1 MRKKG
6 RDEREAPCACAYF
19 SLPEGLGADS
29 GFVSDLVS
37 DFEASIFPSE
47 DPDLED
53 FLA

>member
-1 MRKKG
+1 MRKKESG
-6 RDEREAPCACAYF
+6 EREAPWACAYF
-19 SLPEGLGADS
+19 LLPEGLGADS
-29 GFVSDLVS
+29 GFVSDFVS